1 MKVLFWGTPRFALPS
16 LAALEPAGHEVV
28 AVVTRPDRPS
38 GRGRKVGPSPVK
50 EFARSQGWPVLTPET
65 LRDDAFLEAASRARP
80 HISVVVAYGR
90 ILSRCLLDLPA
101 LGSVNAHASLL
112 PALRGAAPV
121 NWAVVRGHE
130 ETGVTVMRMV
140 EEMDAGPVL
149 AQARA
154 PIGLEDTAS
163 TVANRLSEMAV
174 PLLVDTLAKLEAGRA
189 REVEQDHR
197 AATYAP
203 KVDRT
208 VARIDWTRDARSVA
222 NLIRGMDASPG
233 AWALLSGHPVK
244 LFRPV
249 ALNDRDRG
257 TDRDRAADRD
267 RGAVAG
273 GRARAATTIPG
284 QVLPAHNTLDL
295 VVATGDGAVGIGEVQ
310 PPGKRRMASSAW
322 LRGRGAG
329 AVDRFE

>member
-1 MKVLFWGTPRFALPS
+1 MKILFWGTPRFALPS

-38 GRGRKVGPSPVK
+38 GRGRKLGPSPVK
-50 EFARSQGWPVLTPET
+50 EFARSRGWPVLTPET
-65 LRDDAFLEAASRARP
+65 PRDDAFLEAASRARP

-90 ILSRCLLDLPA
+90 ILSRRLLNLPA
-101 LGSVNAHASLL
+101 LGSVNVHASLL
-112 PALRGAAPV
+112 PALRGAAPI
-121 NWAVVRGHE
+121 NWAVVRGHA

-149 AQARA
+149 AQART

-163 TVANRLSEMAV
+163 TVANRLSEMAA
-174 PLLVDTLAKLEAGRA
+174 PLLVDTLAKLEAGRV
-189 REVEQDHR
+189 REVEQDHG

-233 AWALLSGHPVK
+233 AWALLSGQPVK

-249 ALNDRDRG
+249 ALNDRGGGADGGRG
-257 TDRDRAADRD
+257 GD
-267 RGAVAG
+267 AG
-273 GRARAATTIPG
+273 GRARAATTRPG
-284 QVLPAHNTLDL
+284 QVLPACDALDL
-295 VVATGDGAVGIGEVQ
+295 VVATGDGAVGVGEVQ

-322 LRGRGAG
+322 LRGRRAG
-329 AVDRFE
+329 TVDRFE